1 MPPISRSFISVSR
14 LFATLSFIAP
24 LLGAIPV
31 SAQTQAQAVLL
42 DNTSRSLKG
51 IPVPVTPG
59 LLDGDHPIVVDKAAA
74 LQLGKALF
82 WDMNVGSDGVAC
94 ATCHFHAGAD
104 RRVRNQL
111 DTGIRHDK
119 APTGTSFEKTASG
132 AAGGPNYTLKSGDF
146 PMFRLE
152 KPLDNKSKVLFST
165 DDVVSSSGAFSG
177 ELQAVKAEGDGND
190 VCKSVPDPI
199 FHAGGA
205 NTRRVATRNAPTVIN
220 AAFSY
225 RGFWDG
231 RANNLFNGETAFGP
245 RDKEAGVWEV
255 IDGKPVKTHP
265 LLKNSSLA
273 SQAVAPPL
281 DMKEMSCTLRTFPLI
296 GRKLLKR
303 RPLEFQD
310 IHPEDSVLGAVRD
323 PSGKGLA
330 ATYGDLIRKSFA
342 ERYWSG
348 GGDFGRPVGE
358 GEPWTQA
365 EANFAFFFGL
375 AIQLYEDTLVSDD
388 SPFDSPRDAQGY
400 PSAFNE
406 QQRRGHDLFQTE
418 VCHICHTGPNL
429 SLAFLPQ
436 LMDVNNPRPP
446 RLVDRRVLNGD
457 FDGYGV
463 VQALVDVGFA
473 NTSVVPT
480 ANDIGV
486 GGKDPFG
493 NPLSFTEQYV
503 NSLLDPKRA
512 MVDPIQ
518 VLPCWFTFPYVNDYK
533 PKELQKPSA
542 NLPECANRASNNP
555 APTPATVAAEMKK
568 HEQGRLLAAI
578 KGAFKIPSL
587 RNVELTGPYM
597 HSGGMKALEEVI
609 DFYDRGGNAS
619 NIHHFATGV
628 FTHGFTP
635 QQKADLVAFLKGL
648 TDERVRWERAPFD
661 HPSLAVPHGHSDGAS
676 ARGPQYAE
684 DDYIQ
689 APAVGK
695 SGRGAELGPLQ
706 EFQSFLPN

>member
-1 MPPISRSFISVSR
+1 M
-14 LFATLSFIAP
+14 IAL
-24 LLGAIPV
+24 LLGAIPTPV
-31 SAQTQAQAVLL
+31 LAQAVLL

-59 LLDGDHPIVVDKAAA
+59 LLDGDQPIVVDKTAT

-111 DTGIRHDK
+111 DTGVRHEK
-119 APTGTSFEKTASG
+119 APTGTTFEKTASG
-132 AAGGPNYTLKSGDF
+132 ATGGPNYTLKSKDF
-146 PMFRLE
+146 PLHQLE
-152 KPLDNKSKVLFST
+152 KPDDKKSRVLYNT
-165 DDVVSSSGAFSG
+165 DDVVSSSWAFFG
-177 ELQAVKAEGDGND
+177 ELQTVKTEGDGNA
-190 VCKSVPDPI
+190 VCKSLPDPI

-220 AAFSY
+220 AVFSY

-255 IDGKPVKTHP
+255 VDGKPIKTHP

-281 DMKEMSCTLRTFPLI
+281 DMKEMSCTLRTFPLL

-323 PSGKGLA
+323 ASGKGLA

-342 ERYWSG
+342 RRYWSG
-348 GGDFGRPVGE
+348 SGDFGRPVGN

-375 AIQLYEDTLVSDD
+375 AIQLYEATLISDD

-400 PSAFNE
+400 PTAFNE

-418 VCHICHTGPNL
+418 VCQICHTGPNL
-429 SLAFLPQ
+429 SLASQPE
-436 LMDVNNPRPP
+436 LMDPNSPRPP

-503 NSLLDPKRA
+503 NSLLDPKQT
-512 MVDPIQ
+512 MVDPIR
-518 VLPCWFTFPYVNDYK
+518 VLPCWFTFPFVNDYK
-533 PKELQKPSA
+533 PKELQKTTEA
-542 NLPECANRASNNP
+542 PECGNRASNNP
-555 APTPATVAAEMKK
+555 APTPATVKAKFKK
-568 HEQGRLLAAI
+568 HEQGRMLAAI

-597 HSGGMKALEEVI
+597 HNGGMKSLDEVI
-609 DFYDRGGNAS
+609 DFYDRGGNAF
-619 NIHHFATGV
+619 NTHHFATGV
-628 FTHGFTP
+628 FTHGLTAE
-635 QQKADLVAFLKGL
+635 QKADIVAFLKGL

-661 HPSLAVPHGHSDGAS
+661 HPSLSVPHGHGDGAS
-676 ARGPQYAE
+676 ARGPQYAA
-684 DDYIQ
+684 DDFIQ
-689 APAVGK
+689 VPAVGK
-695 SGRGAELGPLQ
+695 AGRAADWGPLQ
-706 EFQSFLPN
+706 EFQSFLPD